1 MAAPARKR
9 AEAAPA
15 ALPPV
20 PPGMA
25 REAGAIGLGLA
36 GVLLAMA
43 VLSFDP
49 VRRTNLIGQAGAT
62 LADVLV
68 QLFGLWSIVLPGG
81 LVVAACLVF
90 AGRWQ
95 GLGPLRAAC
104 LAGAVLAGA
113 VLLQILLGSWRRVPA
128 GGLVGGFLQ
137 ELLRDGFGTTGALLI
152 AATVF
157 GLCAAIATGR
167 SLLGVAAGLG
177 RGAVGAAGSAWRKT
191 GFRRRPRSRMSAMEM
206 WSGSAARRAIR
217 LRRTGRWGSRP
228 WPVVRPLSSRSRPG
242 SAAGGRRGRAWSR
255 RFIRSAD
262 WQAVGEHFSTSTSP
276 RRGGCRGLPALPF
289 PTW

>member
-128 GGLVGGFLQ
+128 GGLVGG
-137 ELLRDGFGTTGALLI
+137 
-152 AATVF
+152 
-157 GLCAAIATGR
+157 
-167 SLLGVAAGLG
+167 LLGGPI
-177 RGAVGAAGSAWRKT
+177 GAALG
-191 GFRRRPRSRMSAMEM
+191 
-206 WSGSAARRAIR
+206 AAA
-217 LRRTGRWGSRP
+217 
-228 WPVVRPLSSRSRPG
+228 V
-242 SAAGGRRGRAWSR
+242 RRG
-255 RFIRSAD
+255 
-262 WQAVGEHFSTSTSP
+262 
-276 RRGGCRGLPALPF
+276 
-289 PTW
+289 